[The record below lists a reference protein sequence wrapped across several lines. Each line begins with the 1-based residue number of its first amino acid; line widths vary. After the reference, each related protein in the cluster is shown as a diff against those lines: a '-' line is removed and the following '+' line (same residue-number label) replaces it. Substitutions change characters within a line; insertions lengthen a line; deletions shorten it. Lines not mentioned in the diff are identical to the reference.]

1 MRAGRPPERRGEHL
15 HAAECKLAALQGAV
29 VSTCMRLKCELAA
42 LQGGGRCALEQRG
55 GSERE
60 EPSQQGGSAGCRGR
74 QAHGDLVG
82 EMCAWTSPV
91 WPSPDAC

>member
-15 HAAECKLAALQGAV
+15 HAAECELAALQGAVVSTCMRLKRELAALQSAV

-60 EPSQQGGSAGCRGR
+60 EPS
-74 QAHGDLVG
+74 
-82 EMCAWTSPV
+82 
-91 WPSPDAC
+91 